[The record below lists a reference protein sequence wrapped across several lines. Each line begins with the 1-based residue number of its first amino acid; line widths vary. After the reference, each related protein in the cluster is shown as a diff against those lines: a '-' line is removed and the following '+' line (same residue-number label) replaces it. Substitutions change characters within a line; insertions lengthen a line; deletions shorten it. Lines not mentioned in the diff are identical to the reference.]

1 MYIRDKR
8 SPPPKNESV
17 SRVMS
22 ANRAKDT
29 GPEIHLR
36 KALWKAGARGY
47 RLHYKRVPG
56 RPDIAFVSKRV
67 AVFIHGCYWHHCPK
81 CDLPLPKTN
90 TAFWQAKFHAN
101 AARDTR
107 NARALRRLGWHVLT
121 IWECDLKRSHKAAL
135 DRILRSL
142 K

>member
-8 SPPPKNESV
+8 SPRPRSEAV

-29 GPEIHLR
+29 RPEVALR
-36 KALWKAGARGY
+36 KALRRAGGRGY

-67 AVFIHGCYWHHCPK
+67 AVFVNGCYWHRCPK

-90 TAFWQAKFHAN
+90 TAFWKAKFDAN
-101 AARDTR
+101 SARDSRFWTIR
-107 NARALRRLGWHVLT
+107 LRWLT
-121 IWECDLKRSHKAAL
+121 LCRYEI
-135 DRILRSL
+135 
-142 K
+142 

>member
-8 SPPPKNESV
+8 SPRPRSEAV

-29 GPEIHLR
+29 RPEVALR
-36 KALWKAGARGY
+36 KALRRAGGRGY

-67 AVFIHGCYWHHCPK
+67 AVFVNGCYWHRCPK
-81 CDLPLPKTN
+81 CDLPLPKD
-90 TAFWQAKFHAN
+90 QH
-101 AARDTR
+101 R
-107 NARALRRLGWHVLT
+107 VLAGK
-121 IWECDLKRSHKAAL
+121 IHRQLA
-135 DRILRSL
+135 
-142 K
+142 